1 LDLVAV
7 GVDFLSVVVL
17 IVLVFVALKAARAFK
32 DSRQALSESASV
44 LEIIVSSL
52 SSRVVASESVVS
64 DLRREVGAVMRQGV
78 GLEGKQS
85 DLRASYLQVLQYLQ
99 ELLSNDK
106 RLILELEQLKTRLT
120 TVQQTQQASEP
131 NVGER
136 RGLSSLNENA
146 LASLTPTE
154 RLIVE
159 ILAKEGPKAAPDLG
173 RRVKKSR
180 EHMSR
185 LMKKLYMEG
194 YVDRESN
201 HAPFRYRLNEK
212 IRTLLEP
219 PNSVTA
225 EASEKA

>member
-1 LDLVAV
+1 M
-7 GVDFLSVVVL
+7 VVL
-17 IVLVFVALKAARAFK
+17 ILLVSVALKAARGFK

-52 SSRVVASESVVS
+52 SSRVAASESVVN

-78 GLEGKQS
+78 DLERKQS

-120 TVQQTQQASEP
+120 TVQQTQHASEP
-131 NVGER
+131 KVGER
-136 RGLSSLNENA
+136 QGMSGLNENA

-159 ILAKEGPKAAPDLG
+159 ILAKEGPKVAPDLG
-173 RRVKKSR
+173 RHVKKSR

-201 HAPFRYRLNEK
+201 HAPFRYKLNEK

-219 PNSVTA
+219 RSSVTA